1 MSKAAAAYETLRT
14 RQGAEQGCGD
24 WLEIGQVVSA
34 DRPPRL
40 GSES

>member
-14 RQGAEQGCGD
+14 RQGAEQGCGES
-24 WLEIGQVVSA
+24 LEIDRVVSA

-40 GSES
+40 GSGS